1 MACMSAATSA
11 PVTSRDSTAIAAVV
25 ITILI
30 WASAFPAIRAG
41 LQAFGP
47 VELGAARFAIAGVPA
62 AIYLIVIRPGWP
74 ERREMWRIATGG
86 IFFVALYT
94 VLLNVGEQTVS
105 AGAAAFIIN
114 INPIITAIFAMLL
127 LNETFSRAAWV
138 GTAIS
143 FAGIG
148 LIALGEGDGLRIDIG
163 ALFIF
168 GAALC
173 NTVTTIVQKP
183 ILKKYHPVTVA
194 AWNIVIGA
202 LILSP
207 AMPAAAMQLPHAS
220 SEALFAVLYLGV
232 GPSMVAYAT
241 YSLMLSKFPASRA
254 SNFLYSVPPISMLL
268 GFLWLGEVPGLFALI
283 GGAMAL
289 VGVIV
294 VNLTK

>member
-1 MACMSAATSA
+1 MSDAAAQTP
-11 PVTSRDSTAIAAVV
+11 PVTRDATAISAVIV
-25 ITILI
+25 TILI

-47 VELGAARFAIAGVPA
+47 VELGAARFAIAGLPA
-62 AIYLIVIRPGWP
+62 ALYLLITRPGWP
-74 ERREMWRIATGG
+74 RGGEIWRILTGG
-86 IFFVALYT
+86 VFFVALYT
-94 VLLNVGEQTVS
+94 VLLNIGEQTVS

-114 INPIITAIFAMLL
+114 VNPIITAIFAMLL
-127 LNETFSRAAWV
+127 LNETFSGRAWL

-148 LIALGEGDGLRIDIG
+148 LIALGEGDGLRIDLG

-173 NTVTTIVQKP
+173 NTITTIAQKP
-183 ILKKYHPVTVA
+183 LFKTHRPVTVA

-207 AMPAAAMQLPHAS
+207 AMPAAAAQATQAS
-220 SEALFAVLYLGV
+220 SEALLATIYLGI
-232 GPSMVAYAT
+232 GPSMIAYAT
-241 YSLMLSKFPASRA
+241 YSVMLSKFPASRA
-254 SNFLYSVPPISMLL
+254 SNFLYSVPPISTLL
-268 GFLWLGEVPGLFALI
+268 GFLWLGEVPSLAAVI

-289 VGVIV
+289 IGVV
-294 VNLTK
+294 LVNLTK

>member
-1 MACMSAATSA
+1 MSDATTSSAA
-11 PVTSRDSTAIAAVV
+11 PSRDGTAIAAVA

-47 VELGAARFAIAGVPA
+47 IELGAARFAIAGVPA
-62 AIYLIVIRPGWP
+62 ALYLIITRPGWP
-74 ERREMWRIATGG
+74 ERGELWRIATGG

-94 VLLNVGEQTVS
+94 VLLNVGEKTVS
-105 AGAAAFIIN
+105 AGAASFIIN
-114 INPIITAIFAMLL
+114 VNPIITAIFAMLL
-127 LNETFSRAAWV
+127 LNETFSRSAWL

-148 LIALGEGDGLRIDIG
+148 LIAVGEGEGLRFDTG

-173 NTVTTIVQKP
+173 NTITTIVQKP
-183 ILKKYHPVTVA
+183 LFKKHRPVTVA

-207 AMPAAAMQLPHAS
+207 AMPAAAMAAS
-220 SEALFAVLYLGV
+220 QASAPALFAVIYLGL

-241 YSLMLSKFPASRA
+241 YSVMLAKFPASRA
-254 SNFLYSVPPISMLL
+254 ANFLYSVPPLSTLL
-268 GFLWLGEVPGLFALI
+268 GFLWLGEVPSLI
-283 GGAMAL
+283 AIVGGAMAL
-289 VGVIV
+289 IGVIV

>member
-1 MACMSAATSA
+1 MSNA
-11 PVTSRDSTAIAAVV
+11 VTSPTTTPRDVTAIAAVV
-25 ITILI
+25 TTILI

-47 VELGAARFAIAGVPA
+47 IELGAARFAIAGVPA
-62 AIYLIVIRPGWP
+62 AIYLIITRPGWP

-94 VLLNVGEQTVS
+94 VLLNIGEQTVS

-114 INPIITAIFAMLL
+114 VNPIITAIFAMLL
-127 LNETFSRAAWV
+127 LNETFSRAAWI

-183 ILKKYHPVTVA
+183 ILKKHHPVTVA

-207 AMPAAAMQLPHAS
+207 AIPAAAMQLPHAS
-220 SEALFAVLYLGV
+220 SEALFAVLYLGL

>member
-1 MACMSAATSA
+1 MGRMSAASSSPA
-11 PVTSRDSTAIAAVV
+11 TSRDATAIGAVIV
-25 ITILI
+25 TILI

-41 LQAFGP
+41 LEAFGP

-62 AIYLIVIRPGWP
+62 ALYLLITRPGWP
-74 ERREMWRIATGG
+74 EWREMWRIATGG

-94 VLLNVGEQTVS
+94 VLLNIGETTVS
-105 AGAAAFIIN
+105 AGAASFIIN
-114 INPIITAIFAMLL
+114 VNPIITAIFAMLL
-127 LNETFSRAAWV
+127 LNETFSRAAWL
-138 GTAIS
+138 GTVIS

-148 LIALGEGDGLRIDIG
+148 LIALGEGEGLRIDIG

-173 NTVTTIVQKP
+173 NTITTIVQKP
-183 ILKKYHPVTVA
+183 ILKKHHPVTVA

-202 LILSP
+202 LILAP
-207 AMPAAAMQLPHAS
+207 FMPAAAMQLPHAS
-220 SEALFAVLYLGV
+220 PEALFAVVYLGL

-241 YSLMLSKFPASRA
+241 YSVMLSKFPASRA
-254 SNFLYSVPPISMLL
+254 SNFLYSVPPISTLL
-268 GFLWLGEVPGLFALI
+268 GFLWLGEVPGLIAII

-289 VGVIV
+289 IGVIV